1 MRRDLRNSRA
11 IVTGASSGIGRAVA
25 MELARHGVGL
35 VVAARREER
44 LRELTAEIIAAKPQ
58 AVVEIVVGDITDPAT
73 RQRAI
78 DAAQAKLGG
87 LDILVNNAGVGAM
100 GLFVDAVPE
109 RVRRVMEPNFFSLVE
124 MTRLA
129 LPLLK
134 QGIRPI
140 LVNVSSI
147 LGHRG
152 VPYSSEY
159 SASKFAVQGFSESIR
174 AEFTKL
180 GIDVLVV
187 SPGTTETEFFER
199 RDRQHGASRSGR
211 SISRSARPKSP
222 GKSCVAIRR
231 GRHEIIPYRRGRVL
245 CWLNRLSPRLVDG
258 LMARYV

>member
-1 MRRDLRNSRA
+1 MKRNLRNSRA

-25 MELARHGVGL
+25 LELARHGVGL
-35 VVAARREER
+35 VVTARREER
-44 LRELTAEIIAAKPQ
+44 LRALAAEIAAAKPQ
-58 AVVEIVVGDITDPAT
+58 AVVEIVVGDIADPAV

-78 DAAQAKLGG
+78 DAAQSKLGG
-87 LDILVNNAGVGAM
+87 LDILVNNAGVGAT
-100 GLFVDAVPE
+100 GLFVDAAPE
-109 RVRRVMEPNFFSLVE
+109 RVRRVMETNFFSLVE

-134 QGIRPI
+134 QGVHPI
-140 LVNVSSI
+140 LVNVGSI

-152 VPYSSEY
+152 VPYNSEY

-174 AEFTKL
+174 AEFVQL

-187 SPGTTETEFFER
+187 SPGTTETEFF
-199 RDRQHGASRSGR
+199 DRVIDSTGEPKWPKHKPIAAAEV
-211 SISRSARPKSP
+211 ARQVV
-222 GKSCVAIRR
+222 VAIRR
-231 GRHEIIPYRRGRVL
+231 GRHEIIPYRWGRVL

>member
-1 MRRDLRNSRA
+1 MKRNLPNSRA

-25 MELARHGVGL
+25 MELARHDVRL
-35 VVAARREER
+35 VITARREDR
-44 LRELTAEIIAAKPQ
+44 LRELAAEIIAARPQ
-58 AVVEIVVGDITDPAT
+58 AVVEIVVGDISDPAT
-73 RQRAI
+73 RQRTI
-78 DAAQAKLGG
+78 ETAQAKLGG

-100 GLFVDAVPE
+100 GLFVDAAPE
-109 RVRRVMEPNFFSLVE
+109 RARRVMEVNFFALVE

-129 LPLLK
+129 LPMLK
-134 QGIRPI
+134 EGNRPI

-187 SPGTTETEFFER
+187 SPGTTETEFF
-199 RDRQHGASRSGR
+199 DRVIDSTGKPKWPEHKP
-211 SISRSARPKSP
+211 ISAAEVARQM
-222 GKSCVAIRR
+222 VAAMRK
-231 GRHEIIPYRRGRVL
+231 GRHEIIPYRWGRVL

-258 LMARYV
+258 IMARYV